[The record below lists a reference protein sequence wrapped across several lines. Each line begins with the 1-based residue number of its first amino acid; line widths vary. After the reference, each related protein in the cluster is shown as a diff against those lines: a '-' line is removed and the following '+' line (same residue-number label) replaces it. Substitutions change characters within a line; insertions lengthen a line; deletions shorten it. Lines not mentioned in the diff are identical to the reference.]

1 MQFLKTLFWVLV
13 AVLIVLFARANWT
26 PVTLTLWSDIQA
38 ETKLPMLVF
47 VGFVIGWLP
56 TWLMMRARLW
66 TFRRR
71 VEALDRQRVAA
82 APVPEPADT
91 PEPIA

>member
-47 VGFVIGWLP
+47 VGFLIGWLP

-66 TFRRR
+66 TMKRRL
-71 VEALDRQRVAA
+71 EALDRQQVGSIPPASAVAD
-82 APVPEPADT
+82 PEPLS
-91 PEPIA
+91 

>member
-1 MQFLKTLFWVLV
+1 
-13 AVLIVLFARANWT
+13 
-26 PVTLTLWSDIQA
+26 LTLWSDIQA

-56 TWLMMRARLW
+56 TWLMMRARIW

-71 VEALDRQRVAA
+71 VEALDRQRLAA
-82 APVPEPADT
+82 APLPEAADEPEPT
-91 PEPIA
+91 L